1 MGTKSLDTMIANEKA
16 SAFTDT
22 KVNSDELIKSNGF
35 DSSETSE
42 SINKNVSNDTSII
55 STKEA
60 TPLKKLAV
68 ENVSKNGEILPKE
81 KNEDNIKNGGD
92 ESLGKKSEDEKV
104 ATKNSV
110 VVETEKE
117 TSQQNSVEKKTE
129 KEKTTSTTKEV
140 ENNDNNKEKIQN

>member
-1 MGTKSLDTMIANEKA
+1 MIANEEA

-55 STKEA
+55 STEEA
-60 TPLKKLAV
+60 TPLKKLDVANV
-68 ENVSKNGEILPKE
+68 ENVSKNGEILAKE

-92 ESLGKKSEDEKV
+92 ESLEKKSEDEKI

-117 TSQQNSVEKKTE
+117 
-129 KEKTTSTTKEV
+129 
-140 ENNDNNKEKIQN
+140 IP